1 MFEQTIL
8 DTLIV
13 IGMFVLRI
21 GVPVAILFGVAA
33 WVDKKLRPQETQE
46 TGERTST
53 ARIITFQ
60 LRQRTVQQASAHAS
74 TEETAKRANVK

>member
-21 GVPVAILFGVAA
+21 GVPVAILFGLAK
-33 WVDKKLRPQETQE
+33 WLERKLRPQETQE
-46 TGERTST
+46 TERRTSS
-53 ARIITFQ
+53 ARIIPFTRPQ
-60 LRQRTVQQASAHAS
+60 STTHTQATRPVAAD
-74 TEETAKRANVK
+74 EVKRANVK